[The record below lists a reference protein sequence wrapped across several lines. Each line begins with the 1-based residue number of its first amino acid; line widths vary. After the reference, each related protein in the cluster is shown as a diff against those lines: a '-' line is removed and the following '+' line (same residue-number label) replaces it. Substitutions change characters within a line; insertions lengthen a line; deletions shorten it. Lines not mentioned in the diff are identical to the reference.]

1 MEQVIDKYDLTPTNG
16 RKSFYG
22 KAKVFCFRNGDK
34 ILQSYS
40 TKVIKMTC
48 DGKLFLTKKEFNY
61 STTTS
66 AHIKSFCGLNKSEAI
81 KLPRCE
87 I

>member
-48 DGKLFLTKKEFNY
+48 DGKLF
-61 STTTS
+61 
-66 AHIKSFCGLNKSEAI
+66 
-81 KLPRCE
+81 
-87 I
+87 